1 MSPQIREQIEELVNE
16 AWDIHDRDT
25 TTEAQ
30 KEKLKTDI
38 FELLSRLPENVEHL
52 KIMQ

>member
-1 MSPQIREQIEELVNE
+1 MSPQIREQIENLVNE
-16 AWDIHDRDT
+16 AWELHDQA
-25 TTEAQ
+25 TTEDLR
-30 KEKLKTDI
+30 EKLKTDI